1 VNDFDSLDAPRR
13 ELAPLLRQLD
23 AEGPPTPSCLG
34 EDAIA
39 ALAEGS
45 GGRELR
51 DSAVPHLAACPR
63 CRRAVAAVSRL
74 LADPEL
80 QGVAPTPP
88 SHRPQWKRWAT
99 VALPL
104 AAAAV
109 LLLLIGPEGRTPE
122 AGPRHRGATAPV
134 VPMATSPRG
143 MVADAR
149 LLRWAAVPE
158 ATQYR
163 VTVFDAESR
172 VVYTGEA
179 VDTILALPDSV
190 VLWAASAPT
199 EFVIA
204 PDGAQ

>member
-122 AGPRHRGATAPV
+122 AGPR
-134 VPMATSPRG
+134 
-143 MVADAR
+143 VADAR

-190 VLWAASAPT
+190 VLDPGAVYVWIVEARTGWNRWAASAPT